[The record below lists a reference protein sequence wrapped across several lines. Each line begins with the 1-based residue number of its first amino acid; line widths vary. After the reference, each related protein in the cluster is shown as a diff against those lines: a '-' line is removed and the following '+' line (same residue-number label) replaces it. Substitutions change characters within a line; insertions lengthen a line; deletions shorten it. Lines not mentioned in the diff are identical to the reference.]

1 MSSDETI
8 EEREWAV
15 SYEAAVR
22 EEALRGEVL
31 REEAVREA
39 ARAEEYRRASQVR
52 RRPAEPYRSR
62 GLAKA
67 LKRLLRWIIWGE
79 I

>member
-1 MSSDETI
+1 VSSDETI

-22 EEALRGEVL
+22 EEALRREVL
-31 REEAVREA
+31 RDEAVKEA
-39 ARAEEYRRASQVR
+39 ARAEEYRRAAQKR
-52 RRPAEPYRSR
+52 RRAAEPYRDR
-62 GLAKA
+62 GLARA
-67 LKRLLRWIIWGE
+67 LKRLLKWIVWGE

>member
-1 MSSDETI
+1 VSSDETI

-22 EEALRGEVL
+22 EEVLRREVL
-31 REEAVREA
+31 RDEAVKEA
-39 ARAEEYRRASQVR
+39 ARAEEYRRVAQR
-52 RRPAEPYRSR
+52 RRRAAEPYRDR
-62 GLAKA
+62 GLARA
-67 LKRLLRWIIWGE
+67 LKRLLKWIVWGE

>member
-22 EEALRGEVL
+22 EEVLRREVL
-31 REEAVREA
+31 RDEAVKEA
-39 ARAEEYRRASQVR
+39 ARAEEYRRVAQR
-52 RRPAEPYRSR
+52 RRRAAEPYRDR
-62 GLAKA
+62 GLARV
-67 LKRLLRWIIWGE
+67 LKRLLKWIVWGE

>member
-22 EEALRGEVL
+22 EEALRREVL
-31 REEAVREA
+31 RDEVEKEA
-39 ARAEEYRRASQVR
+39 ARAEEYRRAAQKR
-52 RRPAEPYRSR
+52 RRAAEPYRDR
-62 GLAKA
+62 GLARA
-67 LKRLLRWIIWGE
+67 LKRLLKWIVWGE